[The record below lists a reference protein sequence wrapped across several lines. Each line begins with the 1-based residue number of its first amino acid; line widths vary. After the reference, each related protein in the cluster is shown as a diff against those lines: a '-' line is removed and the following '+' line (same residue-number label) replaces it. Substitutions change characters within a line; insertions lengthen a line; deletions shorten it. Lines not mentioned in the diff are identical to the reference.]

1 MDDYSTKVLSWLGI
15 SMVTTYRILWV
26 KLYKNIRQAEE
37 RNKRK
42 RNENIKIL
50 NKLITNDTEAL
61 TNWMKDDQ
69 TDTTWMEPVTKHESI
84 KFQMVL
90 LVDEF
95 VTVTYR
101 IIVLQNSTVDKEAL
115 LKWIGE
121 NVKQITVCNRDDNK
135 VVTKLI
141 RDNYSTLTDS
151 ILNDKKTFISM
162 IAGDHEKLDEKT
174 KQDIKTLTEMNWLS
188 SSNTYRNYDIVLS
201 KPISNE
207 GTMIVN
213 KEIYLIMIKLIEKEK
228 ESINSLIKKEKNT
241 LTDLIEKEKEA
252 FTQLLDIEKNTM
264 ADWIAKEKDM
274 LNEWIHK
281 ENETKEV
288 LMRKEKNLLNEW
300 IQKEKETMEVLM
312 KKEKDILNE
321 RIHEKKKQWKH

>member
-61 TNWMKDDQ
+61 MNWMKDDQ

-84 KFQMVL
+84 TFQMVL

-121 NVKQITVCNRDDNK
+121 NVKKITVCNRDDNK

-151 ILNDKKTFISM
+151 IVNDKKTFISM
-162 IAGDHEKLDEKT
+162 IAEDHEKLDEKT

-188 SSNTYRNYDIVLS
+188 SSNTALLEPECLS
-201 KPISNE
+201 ALNITSTTVKLKWDEPSG
-207 GTMIVN
+207 GT
-213 KEIYLIMIKLIEKEK
+213 ELIDFYQIIC
-228 ESINSLIKKEKNT
+228 
-241 LTDLIEKEKEA
+241 
-252 FTQLLDIEKNTM
+252 
-264 ADWIAKEKDM
+264 
-274 LNEWIHK
+274 
-281 ENETKEV
+281 
-288 LMRKEKNLLNEW
+288 
-300 IQKEKETMEVLM
+300 
-312 KKEKDILNE
+312 
-321 RIHEKKKQWKH
+321 KKQSSSVPYFYETPRNACIFVVEGLKPNTEYAFKIQAINNGGK

>member
-1 MDDYSTKVLSWLGI
+1 
-15 SMVTTYRILWV
+15 MVTTYRILWV

-61 TNWMKDDQ
+61 LNWMKDDQ

-95 VTVTYR
+95 VNFTYR

-121 NVKQITVCNRDDNK
+121 NVKKITVCNRDDNK

-141 RDNYSTLTDS
+141 KDNYSTLTDS
-151 ILNDKKTFISM
+151 IVNDKKTFISM

-174 KQDIKTLTEMNWLS
+174 KQDIKTLTEMNWPS
-188 SSNTYRNYDIVLS
+188 SSNTYRNYDIIVLPKTS
-201 KPISNE
+201 NKKTMTELGARALLEPECLSALNITSTTVKLKWVEPSGGTEFIHCYQIICKEQSSSVPYFSETPRNACIFVVEGLKPNTEYAFKIQAIMNGGYKGPISQ
-207 GTMIVN
+207 
-213 KEIYLIMIKLIEKEK
+213 
-228 ESINSLIKKEKNT
+228 T
-241 LTDLIEKEKEA
+241 LTVSTLEISYYRMAEFLYVLFYIA
-252 FTQLLDIEKNTM
+252 VLVWFTYLFCYTV
-264 ADWIAKEKDM
+264 
-274 LNEWIHK
+274 
-281 ENETKEV
+281 T
-288 LMRKEKNLLNEW
+288 
-300 IQKEKETMEVLM
+300 TS
-312 KKEKDILNE
+312 
-321 RIHEKKKQWKH
+321 